1 MAQGTTKG
9 VPIDTDDTLSNDSD
23 LLVPSQKAIKA
34 YVDNNMG
41 TVTTVSVST
50 GTTGTDINT
59 SVTNASTTPAIAINV
74 PDASATARGVVTT
87 GAQTIAGA
95 KTFSTAPIF
104 SSLAATQILAT
115 NGSSNVQAL
124 TTATYPSL
132 TELSYVKGATS
143 SLQTQIS
150 AKQDLALSA
159 YSFRANNTNA
169 TANAA
174 DTTYRDA
181 GLQTYAGTITWTGGT
196 GAAAPSGTPT
206 HSYHWNRV
214 GNLVSLRINL
224 SYTVA
229 GNALTVCSMTLPAD
243 CPIPASPTGVTA
255 ANEIICYGAGM
266 LQAAKSLASFV
277 TINAGTKQP
286 TVLYDNIVMLRNSYI
301 GHDSTVENKAN
312 LSCNVLIGGHS
323 YIMEGANFGL
333 GSICHQFTK
342 IGAYTMIGMG
352 CIITK
357 KSLIYPGNIYV
368 GSPATL
374 LKENIV
380 GLQRNNIDNKK
391 LEELNTKFYNI
402 NTH

>member
-1 MAQGTTKG
+1 MQGSTRG

-87 GAQTIAGA
+87 GAQTLAGA

-169 TANAA
+169 TANAT

-181 GLQTYAGTITWTGGT
+181 GEQTYTGTATWTGT
-196 GAAAPSGTPT
+196 TAPSGTT
-206 HSYHWNRV
+206 NHSYRWSQV
-214 GNLVSLRINL
+214 GKLVTLRINL

-229 GNALTVCSMTLPAD
+229 GNALTLVSITLPAD
-243 CPIPASPTGVTA
+243 CPTPTSPSGVTA
-255 ANEIICYGAGM
+255 ASEIINYGAGM
-266 LQAAKSLASFV
+266 LQTTKAVASFA
-277 TINAGTKQP
+277 TINAGASG
-286 TVLYDNIVMLRNSYI
+286 LRRNS
-301 GHDSTVENKAN
+301 AN
-312 LSCNVLIGGHS
+312 TGFDVVVTRSSSG
-323 YIMEGANFGL
+323 YQYAYA
-333 GSICHQFTK
+333 SIQYFT
-342 IGAYTMIGMG
+342 T
-352 CIITK
+352 
-357 KSLIYPGNIYV
+357 
-368 GSPATL
+368 
-374 LKENIV
+374 
-380 GLQRNNIDNKK
+380 
-391 LEELNTKFYNI
+391 
-402 NTH
+402 

>member
-1 MAQGTTKG
+1 MQGSTRG

-87 GAQTIAGA
+87 GAQTLAGA

-181 GLQTYAGTITWTGGT
+181 GLQTYVGTATWTGT
-196 GAAAPSGTPT
+196 TAPSGGTT
-206 HSYHWNRV
+206 HSYYWNRV
-214 GNLVSLRINL
+214 GNLVTIRINL
-224 SYTVA
+224 AYTIA
-229 GNALTVCSMTLPAD
+229 GSALTLVSMTLPAD
-243 CPIPASPTGVTA
+243 CPTPASPNGVTA
-255 ANEIICYGAGM
+255 ANEVLSYGGGA
-266 LQAAKSLASFV
+266 LATAKTMISFTTV
-277 TINAGTKQP
+277 GATISA
-286 TVLYDNIVMLRNSYI
+286 LRRNS
-301 GHDSTVENKAN
+301 AN
-312 LSCNVLIGGHS
+312 NGYDIVVTRPS
-323 YIMEGANFGL
+323 A
-333 GSICHQFTK
+333 
-342 IGAYTMIGMG
+342 AYQ
-352 CIITK
+352 
-357 KSLIYPGNIYV
+357 YAY
-368 GSPATL
+368 AT
-374 LKENIV
+374 I
-380 GLQRNNIDNKK
+380 QY
-391 LEELNTKFYNI
+391 FA
-402 NTH
+402 

>member
-87 GAQTIAGA
+87 GSQTLAGA
-95 KTFSTAPIF
+95 KTFSTAPVL
-104 SSLAATQILAT
+104 SSLTASQILAT
-115 NGSSNVQAL
+115 DASKNVQSL

-150 AKQDLALSA
+150 AKQDIALSA

-181 GLQTYAGTITWTGGT
+181 GLQTYTGSISWTGT
-196 GAAAPSGTPT
+196 TAPSGTT
-206 HSYHWNRV
+206 AHSYYWNRI
-214 GNLVSLRINL
+214 GNLVTLRMNL

-229 GNALTVCSMTLPAD
+229 GNALTICSMTLPAD
-243 CPIPASPTGVTA
+243 CPTPASPTGVTA
-255 ANEIICYGAGM
+255 ASEVISYGSGI
-266 LQAAKSLASFV
+266 LSGAKTLASFA
-277 TINAGTKQP
+277 TINAGASA
-286 TVLYDNIVMLRNSYI
+286 IRRNS
-301 GHDSTVENKAN
+301 AN
-312 LSCNVLIGGHS
+312 NGYDVVVTRSS
-323 YIMEGANFGL
+323 
-333 GSICHQFTK
+333 S
-342 IGAYTMIGMG
+342 AYQ
-352 CIITK
+352 
-357 KSLIYPGNIYV
+357 YV
-368 GSPATL
+368 YLTIQYFAA
-374 LKENIV
+374 
-380 GLQRNNIDNKK
+380 
-391 LEELNTKFYNI
+391 
-402 NTH
+402 

>member
-1 MAQGTTKG
+1 MAQGTTRG

-50 GTTGTDINT
+50 GTTGTDINA
-59 SVTNASTTPAIAINV
+59 SVTNASTTPSIAINV

-115 NGSSNVQAL
+115 DGSSNVQAL

-143 SLQTQIS
+143 SLQAQINSKQATLTNPITGTGTINQLAYFDATGSTIASLTTATYPSLTELSYVKGVTSAIQTQLS
-150 AKQDLALSA
+150 AKQDLSLSA

-169 TANAA
+169 TANAT

-181 GLQTYAGTITWTGGT
+181 GEQTYTGTASWTGT
-196 GAAAPSGTPT
+196 TAPSGTT
-206 HSYHWNRV
+206 NHSYRWNQV
-214 GNLVSLRINL
+214 GKLVTLRINL

-229 GNALTVCSMTLPAD
+229 GNALTLVSMTLPAD
-243 CPIPASPTGVTA
+243 CPTPTSP
-255 ANEIICYGAGM
+255 
-266 LQAAKSLASFV
+266 S
-277 TINAGTKQP
+277 
-286 TVLYDNIVMLRNSYI
+286 
-301 GHDSTVENKAN
+301 
-312 LSCNVLIGGHS
+312 
-323 YIMEGANFGL
+323 
-333 GSICHQFTK
+333 
-342 IGAYTMIGMG
+342 
-352 CIITK
+352 
-357 KSLIYPGNIYV
+357 
-368 GSPATL
+368 
-374 LKENIV
+374 
-380 GLQRNNIDNKK
+380 
-391 LEELNTKFYNI
+391 
-402 NTH
+402 

>member
-1 MAQGTTKG
+1 MAQGTTRG

-87 GAQTIAGA
+87 GSQTLAGA
-95 KTFSTAPIF
+95 KTFSTAPVL
-104 SSLAATQILAT
+104 SSLTASQILAT
-115 NGSSNVQAL
+115 DASKNIQSL

-169 TANAA
+169 TANAV

-181 GLQTYAGTITWTGGT
+181 GLQTYVGTATWTGT
-196 GAAAPSGTPT
+196 TAPSGGTT
-206 HSYHWNRV
+206 HSYYWNRV
-214 GNLVSLRINL
+214 GNLVTLRINL
-224 SYTVA
+224 AYTVA
-229 GNALTVCSMTLPAD
+229 GNALTLVSMTLPAD
-243 CPIPASPTGVTA
+243 CPTPASPNGVTA
-255 ANEIICYGAGM
+255 ANEVLSYGSGA
-266 LQAAKSLASFV
+266 LSTAKTMISFATV
-277 TINAGTKQP
+277 GATISA
-286 TVLYDNIVMLRNSYI
+286 IRRNS
-301 GHDSTVENKAN
+301 AN
-312 LSCNVLIGGHS
+312 NGYDIVVTRPS
-323 YIMEGANFGL
+323 A
-333 GSICHQFTK
+333 
-342 IGAYTMIGMG
+342 AYQ
-352 CIITK
+352 
-357 KSLIYPGNIYV
+357 YAY
-368 GSPATL
+368 AT
-374 LKENIV
+374 I
-380 GLQRNNIDNKK
+380 QY
-391 LEELNTKFYNI
+391 FA
-402 NTH
+402 

>member
-87 GAQTIAGA
+87 GSQTLAGA
-95 KTFSTAPIF
+95 KTFSTAPVL
-104 SSLAATQILAT
+104 SSLTASQILAT
-115 NGSSNVQAL
+115 DASKNVQSL
-124 TTATYPSL
+124 DTATYPSL

-181 GLQTYAGTITWTGGT
+181 GLQTYVGTATWTGT
-196 GAAAPSGTPT
+196 TAPSGGTT
-206 HSYHWNRV
+206 HSYYWNRV
-214 GNLVSLRINL
+214 GNLVTLRINL
-224 SYTVA
+224 AYSVA
-229 GNALTVCSMTLPAD
+229 GSALTLVSMTLPAD
-243 CPIPASPTGVTA
+243 CPTPASPNGVTA
-255 ANEIICYGAGM
+255 ANEVLTYGSGA
-266 LQAAKSLASFV
+266 LSTAKTMISFA
-277 TINAGTKQP
+277 TIGAT
-286 TVLYDNIVMLRNSYI
+286 ISAIRRNS
-301 GHDSTVENKAN
+301 AN
-312 LSCNVLIGGHS
+312 NGYDIVVTRAS
-323 YIMEGANFGL
+323 A
-333 GSICHQFTK
+333 
-342 IGAYTMIGMG
+342 AYQ
-352 CIITK
+352 
-357 KSLIYPGNIYV
+357 YAY
-368 GSPATL
+368 AT
-374 LKENIV
+374 I
-380 GLQRNNIDNKK
+380 QY
-391 LEELNTKFYNI
+391 FA
-402 NTH
+402 

>member
-87 GAQTIAGA
+87 GSQTLAGA
-95 KTFSTAPIF
+95 KTFSTAPVL
-104 SSLAATQILAT
+104 SSLTASQILAT
-115 NGSSNVQAL
+115 DASKNIQSL

-181 GLQTYAGTITWTGGT
+181 GLQTYTGTATWTGT
-196 GAAAPSGTPT
+196 TAPSGGTT
-206 HSYHWNRV
+206 HSYYWNRV
-214 GNLVSLRINL
+214 GNLVTLRINL
-224 SYTVA
+224 AYTVA
-229 GNALTVCSMTLPAD
+229 GNALTLVSMTLPAD
-243 CPIPASPTGVTA
+243 CPTPASPNGVTA
-255 ANEIICYGAGM
+255 ANEVLSYGSGA
-266 LQAAKSLASFV
+266 LSTAKTMISFATV
-277 TINAGTKQP
+277 GATISA
-286 TVLYDNIVMLRNSYI
+286 LRRNS
-301 GHDSTVENKAN
+301 AN
-312 LSCNVLIGGHS
+312 NGFDIVVTRPS
-323 YIMEGANFGL
+323 A
-333 GSICHQFTK
+333 
-342 IGAYTMIGMG
+342 AYQ
-352 CIITK
+352 
-357 KSLIYPGNIYV
+357 YAY
-368 GSPATL
+368 AT
-374 LKENIV
+374 I
-380 GLQRNNIDNKK
+380 QY
-391 LEELNTKFYNI
+391 FA
-402 NTH
+402 

>member
-87 GAQTIAGA
+87 GSQTLAGA
-95 KTFSTAPIF
+95 KTFSTAPVL
-104 SSLAATQILAT
+104 SSLTASKILAT
-115 NGSSNVQAL
+115 DASKNVQSL
-124 TTATYPSL
+124 DTATYPSL

-150 AKQDLALSA
+150 AKQDLAISA

-181 GLQTYAGTITWTGGT
+181 GLQTYVGTATWTGT
-196 GAAAPSGTPT
+196 TAPSGGTT
-206 HSYHWNRV
+206 HSYYWNRV
-214 GNLVSLRINL
+214 GNLVTLRINL
-224 SYTVA
+224 AYSVA
-229 GNALTVCSMTLPAD
+229 GSALTLVSMTLPAD
-243 CPIPASPTGVTA
+243 CPTPASPNGVTA
-255 ANEIICYGAGM
+255 ANEVLSYGSGA
-266 LQAAKSLASFV
+266 LSTAKTMISFA
-277 TINAGTKQP
+277 TIGATISA
-286 TVLYDNIVMLRNSYI
+286 LRRNS
-301 GHDSTVENKAN
+301 AN
-312 LSCNVLIGGHS
+312 NGYDIVVTRAS
-323 YIMEGANFGL
+323 A
-333 GSICHQFTK
+333 
-342 IGAYTMIGMG
+342 AYQ
-352 CIITK
+352 
-357 KSLIYPGNIYV
+357 YAY
-368 GSPATL
+368 AT
-374 LKENIV
+374 I
-380 GLQRNNIDNKK
+380 QY
-391 LEELNTKFYNI
+391 FA
-402 NTH
+402 